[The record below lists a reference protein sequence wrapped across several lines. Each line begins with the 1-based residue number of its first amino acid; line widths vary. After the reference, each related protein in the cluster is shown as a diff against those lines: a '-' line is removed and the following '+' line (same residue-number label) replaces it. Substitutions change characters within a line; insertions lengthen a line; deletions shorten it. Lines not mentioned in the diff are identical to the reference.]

1 MEPGAEQPRRL
12 PRALP
17 PMPSQD
23 HPGDEV
29 PFSKPKKKKS
39 KASNGIEDM
48 VSPVE
53 RRHSESRE
61 PLTPE
66 PQDAPQHRRRKKK
79 KAQQTP
85 DSETSFM
92 QTSAAD
98 VPLQEDLQNG
108 TSDKLPS
115 EDDVPRKPKKKGKK
129 TRPADLQYAN
139 ELGVEEDDIVTDV
152 QQPNPPLAL
161 FAAPLGSSQPVGKV
175 FVERNRRFQA
185 ADRSELSKVPE
196 KVDDFMEVRS
206 LWTTRDVALN
216 VHRGFRMMGL
226 FCHGILAG
234 FAVWNIV
241 VVYVLAGSQLGTLD
255 NLLVQYKTL
264 AYPSQS
270 LLYLLLAISTVSA
283 FDRVNLAKASVALRG
298 FMTLDPTALASFLY
312 FAALVLS
319 LSQQMT
325 SDRINLYGT
334 QGVNGSTL
342 WLPGSEQQILQPWIV
357 VNLVVALLVG
367 LAWVFLSSRPELDY
381 TEGFMFALDAEDN
394 PSAEDKAEIQ
404 A

>member
-1 MEPGAEQPRRL
+1 
-12 PRALP
+12 
-17 PMPSQD
+17 
-23 HPGDEV
+23 
-29 PFSKPKKKKS
+29 
-39 KASNGIEDM
+39 M

-175 FVERNRRFQA
+175 FVERNREYA
-185 ADRSELSKVPE
+185 
-196 KVDDFMEVRS
+196 
-206 LWTTRDVALN
+206 T
-216 VHRGFRMMGL
+216 
-226 FCHGILAG
+226 
-234 FAVWNIV
+234 
-241 VVYVLAGSQLGTLD
+241 
-255 NLLVQYKTL
+255 
-264 AYPSQS
+264 
-270 LLYLLLAISTVSA
+270 
-283 FDRVNLAKASVALRG
+283 
-298 FMTLDPTALASFLY
+298 
-312 FAALVLS
+312 
-319 LSQQMT
+319 
-325 SDRINLYGT
+325 
-334 QGVNGSTL
+334 
-342 WLPGSEQQILQPWIV
+342 
-357 VNLVVALLVG
+357 
-367 LAWVFLSSRPELDY
+367 
-381 TEGFMFALDAEDN
+381 
-394 PSAEDKAEIQ
+394 
-404 A
+404 